1 MEEKTYTLT
10 ELVTNLR
17 EAQESGLFDRLGI
30 SEECAAGTT
39 AVLLGYQITDDGYK
53 QFDADL
59 TAAGL

>member
-1 MEEKTYTLT
+1 MTDKTYTLT
-10 ELVTNLR
+10 ELVNNLR
-17 EAQESGLFDRLGI
+17 EAQDSGLLDRLGI

-39 AVLLGYQITDDGYK
+39 AVVLGYPITTEGYE